1 MPNCKKCGK
10 PVTVAPIIC
19 SECQAA
25 ASPEAVEAIMEKL
38 CDAYCHWPYAL
49 TDQEEMTEKCDHC
62 EIDAMIRT
70 LAGGC
75 DIG

>member
-25 ASPEAVEAIMEKL
+25 MSPEAVESIMEKL
-38 CDAYCHWPYAL
+38 CDDYCRWPL
-49 TDQEEMTEKCDHC
+49 VHMNEEEMAAKCDKC
-62 EIDAMIRT
+62 EIDAMIR
-70 LAGGC
+70 AMVSGKV
-75 DIG
+75 